1 MIKRN
6 IGQINADLYHVSTCS
21 TQNGFRLNIN
31 KCTTYSE
38 KGVGVLLDSESLAE
52 CEIVKTLGIVLDC
65 VLNFSYI
72 TQRAIIT
79 LKGLCRFRM
88 LLRRLTETATYADV
102 SHVSLLLFSSC
113 LWEQHFKRKH
123 WHNPK
128 AAELS
133 DHVDFQP
140 ERDRS
145 YLSFPEFCQITSRG
159 GIVQAAD
166 VGGRGPQV
174 RLEFGRI
181 GFYYFVPSIYNDL
194 SEHIKCIVS
203 CRILR

>member
-38 KGVGVLLDSESLAE
+38 KGVGVLLDGESLAE
-52 CEIVKTLGIVLDC
+52 CEIVKTLGIVMNC

-72 TQRAIIT
+72 TQRAINT
-79 LKGLCRFRM
+79 LKGLCRFTM
-88 LLRRLTETATYADV
+88 LLRRLTETATYVDV
-102 SHVSLLLFSSC
+102 SHN
-113 LWEQHFKRKH
+113 FKRKR

-133 DHVDFQP
+133 HQVDFQP

-145 YLSFPEFCQITSRG
+145 YLSFPEFGQITSRG
-159 GIVQAAD
+159 GIVQAD
-166 VGGRGPQV
+166 VEEGEGSLNEAPPKT
-174 RLEFGRI
+174 E
-181 GFYYFVPSIYNDL
+181 GFTSG
-194 SEHIKCIVS
+194 K
-203 CRILR
+203 